1 MKQICF
7 LILLLTNWHIAAQY
21 DVPITLLQQF
31 NGKYDYTI
39 IGNTHN
45 EFDNFNTTPIPC
57 QMLTQSSANLNLLPS
72 QNIVAA
78 YLIWSGI
85 GTGNNVNIQ
94 LNGMTQIPDLINVAD
109 TEPIPGVS
117 IYFSSLKNITNYVQI
132 FGNGLYS
139 VSNFDLNPIIG
150 NYCSTANYHS
160 GWNII
165 VVYEDLTLPNKQ
177 LNIYN
182 GFRYAYNPAGTSIP
196 IQIPVN
202 NLNVIDKY

>member
-150 NYCSTANYHS
+150 NYCSTARKIRCSCCGNRIS
-160 GWNII
+160 GRKEVRHPWR
-165 VVYEDLTLPNKQ
+165 KSK
-177 LNIYN
+177 
-182 GFRYAYNPAGTSIP
+182 GFDVSCRICSLVQRAS
-196 IQIPVN
+196 
-202 NLNVIDKY
+202 